1 MLIALVFAAGA
12 VAQEPWQE
20 VRSVEGKFKAEIP
33 CETPRFKSEKIAGS
47 SSVMT
52 QTTYTCVGDGTA
64 YIISFTDYSDPFV
77 KVSSLKAEME
87 GFAKGFQGTVISQR
101 MIFSNTGVEFQAKS
115 DAGTATVRLFYVGN
129 RMYGLVAVK
138 AADVTL
144 PLNSE
149 KLFSSFVLAG

>member
-1 MLIALVFAAGA
+1 MLIALIFAAGA
-12 VAQEPWQE
+12 LAQQPWQK
-20 VRSVEGKFKAEIP
+20 VRSVEGKFNAEIP
-33 CETPRFKSEKIAGS
+33 CETPRFKSENIAGS
-47 SSVMT
+47 GMT

-64 YIISFTDYSDPFV
+64 YIISFTDYSDSFT
-77 KVSSLKAEME
+77 KVTSLKAEME